1 MFINMRENLKA
12 QKKRSKS
19 SLHKNQTFLHTKN
32 KHHNQNLKKRNKREN
47 IFATHIT
54 EKKLIFSREKQA
66 KNIHTKIYKICRKED
81 RKKFPTSLIK

>member
-66 KNIHTKIYKICRKED
+66 KIYIQKYIRFSEKKIEKN
-81 RKKFPTSLIK
+81 FQPHS